1 MPEPPVVT
9 KEAQAPVPPD
19 YPDVQAPIV
28 IPIVISLKIV
38 IDIEEKPHGKAVF
51 TIGPVRQRI

>member
-1 MPEPPVVT
+1 MVT